1 MSEFVLHSRFQ
12 LTTMASAWT
21 HMVKFLA
28 TGIFQQV
35 TQTRAL
41 GLAHMDQTQDSGAM
55 MMTVNRLEHG
65 GTLITQAQ
73 EPS

>member
-1 MSEFVLHSRFQ
+1 MSEFALHLMSQ

-21 HMVKFLA
+21 HTVKFLA

-41 GLAHMDQTQDSGAM
+41 GLAHMDKTQDSGAS

-65 GTLITQAQ
+65 GTPITQAQ